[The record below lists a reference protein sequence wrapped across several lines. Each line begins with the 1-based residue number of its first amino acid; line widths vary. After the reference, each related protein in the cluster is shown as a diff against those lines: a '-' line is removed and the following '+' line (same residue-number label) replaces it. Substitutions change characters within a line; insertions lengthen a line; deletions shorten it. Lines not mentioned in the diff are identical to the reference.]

1 MFAEGKSGFD
11 ILDYIFQMDEEG
23 GLQALEGAD
32 GPPIQYR
39 VGLDMDEKL
48 NQVLLK

>member
-1 MFAEGKSGFD
+1 
-11 ILDYIFQMDEEG
+11 MDEEG
-23 GLQALEGAD
+23 GLQALEGAE

-48 NQVLLK
+48 NQVLLIYYLTLLLCGITILGLG